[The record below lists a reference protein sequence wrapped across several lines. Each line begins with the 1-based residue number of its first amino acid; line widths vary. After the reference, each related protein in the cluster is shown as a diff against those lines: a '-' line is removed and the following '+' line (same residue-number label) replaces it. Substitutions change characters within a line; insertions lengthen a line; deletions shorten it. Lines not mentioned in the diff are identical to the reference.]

1 MISECFAEDQ
11 NFAGPFLSSSSFASN
26 EESFESKLRIS
37 RKTRSCALS
46 SCVNSGWTNRLAI
59 NPVKVPKS
67 PTPTAIKIQATIRP
81 SVDDG
86 TLSPYPKYPDVARW
100 RRWAGEGIFGCKLRS
115 DGTVSSVE
123 VLKSTGYDVLDQAA
137 IAALRQWRF
146 KLASSHLVRVPIR
159 FKMSGVRHRM
169 SGAVIFD

>member
-1 MISECFAEDQ
+1 VKRPLI
-11 NFAGPFLSSSSFASN
+11 LSR
-26 EESFESKLRIS
+26 LC
-37 RKTRSCALS
+37 CAL
-46 SCVNSGWTNRLAI
+46 WIA
-59 NPVKVPKS
+59 
-67 PTPTAIKIQATIRP
+67 TAQTHVTGA
-81 SVDDG
+81 VAEYA
-86 TLSPYPKYPDVARW
+86 PYPKYPDVARW

-123 VLKSTGYDVLDQAA
+123 VLKSTGYYVLDQAA

>member
-1 MISECFAEDQ
+1 VKRPLILSLLFCAPWIAPAQTHVTGAE
-11 NFAGPFLSSSSFASN
+11 ASSVA
-26 EESFESKLRIS
+26 EY
-37 RKTRSCALS
+37 A
-46 SCVNSGWTNRLAI
+46 
-59 NPVKVPKS
+59 
-67 PTPTAIKIQATIRP
+67 
-81 SVDDG
+81 
-86 TLSPYPKYPDVARW
+86 PYPKYPDVARW

-115 DGTVSSVE
+115 DGTVLSVE

-146 KLASSHLVRVPIR
+146 KLPGSHLVRVPIR